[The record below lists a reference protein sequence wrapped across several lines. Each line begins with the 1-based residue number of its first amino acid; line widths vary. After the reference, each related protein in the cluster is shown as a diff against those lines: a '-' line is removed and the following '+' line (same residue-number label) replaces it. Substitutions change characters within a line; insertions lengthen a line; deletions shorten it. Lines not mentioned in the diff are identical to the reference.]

1 MLYNS
6 SSFELKRSD
15 FKDIVK
21 YKTIQDVN
29 KITKNSIQK
38 AIYHKIKNIQKKKFS
53 HNKSFYLKEVFNVGC
68 LVTQLYI

>member
-1 MLYNS
+1 MFNNS

-29 KITKNSIQK
+29 RITKTFQK
-38 AIYHKIKNIQKKKFS
+38 AIYHKIKKHSKEKFPR
-53 HNKSFYLKEVFNVGC
+53 NKSFYLKEV
-68 LVTQLYI
+68 LM